1 MSSAAFWR
9 LVDRLQPPDAEA
21 REMIAHTGNIGP
33 SGQRPRYRLS
43 TRQALLASYLPE
55 IEAALQAIGQATA
68 CGMFAALPCAGRLS
82 AAAKIAVICVPAL
95 RITAACDEFR

>member
-1 MSSAAFWR
+1 MSSAVFWR

-21 REMIAHTGNIGP
+21 LELIALTGKIGP

-43 TRQALLASYLPE
+43 TRKALLASYLPV

-68 CGMFAALPCAGRLS
+68 CGMFAAP
-82 AAAKIAVICVPAL
+82 AVCRAL
-95 RITAACDEFR
+95 VGCSENRRNL